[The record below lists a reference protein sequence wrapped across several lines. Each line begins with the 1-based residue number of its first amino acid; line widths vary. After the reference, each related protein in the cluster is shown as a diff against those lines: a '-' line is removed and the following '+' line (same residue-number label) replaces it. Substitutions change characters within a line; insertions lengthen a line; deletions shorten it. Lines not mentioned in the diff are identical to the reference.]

1 MSDINMV
8 ELILL
13 VEKKEAEIAEKDN
26 QLARQDSMIY
36 NLRSEIKSYEQ
47 SEQGSKEMNINI
59 KPLNKII
66 ATDGIHAVGF
76 EMYDPKAVEKLEADF
91 KEAIESLF
99 SFTSENAKLLESINV
114 TLMDHQI
121 AEHIH
126 RIEIIEKATNQKWED
141 IK

>member
-26 QLARQDSMIY
+26 QLTRQDSMIY

-47 SEQGSKEMNINI
+47 SETIMTESYVKQKAEIKELKERDSIRLNTIN
-59 KPLNKII
+59 NY
-66 ATDGIHAVGF
+66 G
-76 EMYDPKAVEKLEADF
+76 EADYK
-91 KEAIESLF
+91 KE
-99 SFTSENAKLLESINV
+99 V
-114 TLMDHQI
+114 
-121 AEHIH
+121 
-126 RIEIIEKATNQKWED
+126 